1 MDNYWKV
8 IRNTSESTIVVLED
22 APENILAR
30 INFYDVDSQ
39 PIQRTLTDRER
50 HLYLQEIKRDIG
62 YFRRSYQRAHIKVDI
77 TGWSPEEASLRI
89 KDILMRVRIGEC
101 RDDRTAQ

>member
-8 IRNTSESTIVVLED
+8 IRNTTESIIVALED
-22 APENILAR
+22 TPENILTR
-30 INFYDVDSQ
+30 ITFYDVDSQ

-50 HLYLQEIKRDIG
+50 RLYLQEIKGDIA
-62 YFRRSYQRAHIKVDI
+62 YFRRSYQRAHIRVDI

-89 KDILMRVRIGEC
+89 KDILMRVRIKTPRE
-101 RDDRTAQ
+101 

>member
-8 IRNTSESTIVVLED
+8 IRNTSESIIVVLED

-30 INFYDVDSQ
+30 ITFYDVDSQ

-50 HLYLQEIKRDIG
+50 RFYLQEIKRDIA
-62 YFRRSYQRAHIKVDI
+62 YFGRSYQRAHIKVDI

-89 KDILMRVRIGEC
+89 KDILMPVRVRKS
-101 RDDRTAQ
+101 